1 MNPPERSGEPLV
13 GRQEVADRTRALDK
27 ALADA
32 ARAAEEA
39 LVEGEPIGL
48 WLLPLDDHLAPRGTL
63 KLPADQIPPTPAE
76 RRWLMECLVS
86 GPLAGA
92 AGYIVVGEGVS
103 PARNNG
109 DPANRAEVI
118 FMHAETRAGDTRVRM
133 YPIVWSDAAAPRLA
147 PAQEQA
153 AEQPGTFSRLLQVA
167 DAFQGCVDDPL
178 LQCALAAHADVI
190 ETLEDG
196 DILMF
201 AVGEQLVQVIGAEHR
216 MRLCT
221 KLHLRDIKAAAEAG
235 KPGGRREY
243 YELTAGRG
251 LLMHRD
257 STNGTATIRF
267 VADCVPSF
275 ISRARRPKG
284 H

>member
-76 RRWLMECLVS
+76 RRWLMECLVP

-103 PARNNG
+103 PARING

-118 FMHAETRAGDTRVRM
+118 FMQAETRAGDARVRF
-133 YPIVWSDAAAPRLA
+133 YPIIWSDAAAPRLA
-147 PAQEQA
+147 SPREVPAED
-153 AEQPGTFSRLLQVA
+153 GRTFSRLLQVA
-167 DAFQGCVDDPL
+167 DAFQGCLDDTL

-190 ETLEDG
+190 ETLADS
-196 DILMF
+196 DTLMF
-201 AVGEQLVQVIGAEHR
+201 AVGEQLVQVLGANHHV
-216 MRLCT
+216 RLCT
-221 KLHLRDIKAAAEAG
+221 KLRLLDIKAAADAG
-235 KPGGRREY
+235 HVAAQRAY
-243 YELTAGRG
+243 FELTAGRG
-251 LLMHRD
+251 LLTHVDMTD
-257 STNGTATIRF
+257 GSTTLTF
-267 VADCVPSF
+267 VADLDPFPTPSVRG
-275 ISRARRPKG
+275 SKG